1 MKSINRYALL
11 TAALVV
17 LALIFTACQA
27 PPQDNAALD
36 EAENQIATLQAQ
48 IEEGAENEGVDT
60 SELEQQLADAQATAQ
75 ALIDAA
81 AEQGGAAEPEEGDLP
96 SFEVEFKNPDTYTHM
111 RIAEPATLDP
121 AVAYDAPSAHVL
133 NQVYDRLIFYNEGST
148 EEFVPMLATEWE
160 VSEDGLT
167 YVFTIREGVTF
178 HEGGTLEP
186 HDVAYT
192 FHRNMMTGWDFSD
205 LGGPMGLFFDPMF
218 GVPGIGFEGDGGLAD
233 LAGNDDVAIC
243 EMIMSGVV
251 ADDEAGTVTITL
263 NYPASYFPQ
272 LLAQYWGGVQ
282 DMEWMVEQGAW
293 DGSCDTW
300 REWYGLAETETT
312 LFNVVNGTGPY
323 KLDHWTAGDEVVL
336 TANEDWWLTE
346 PLWEGSSIDG
356 TPEIDTIVIK
366 LVEEWGTRLAAF
378 EAGDADQIDG
388 EIAFAS
394 QIEPMVNEWIDY
406 QTGEVTINNENGFLR
421 LYSNLP
427 NTDSTDMFFNQQIN
441 TEGGNQWIGS
451 GELDGNGIPAD
462 FFADEHVRK
471 AFSYCFDR
479 DTFIADVRQG
489 EAIPHRGP
497 FIAGM
502 PGYTED
508 SEIPQFDLD
517 ACAAE
522 FEQAFDGQLMET
534 GFRITLVYN
543 SGNDSRRIAAEIL
556 KANIETISPNFVV
569 IIANLPF
576 PTYLA
581 ERRADR
587 FPIHTTGWIQDY
599 NHPHNW
605 AVPYMSCSG
614 DFSSHQGLPEDLCGS
629 WDELMQ
635 QAVRESDP
643 EAAAAIYEQLQAEA
657 VANFIDI
664 WGFQPTGR
672 AYLQMWIDGYYFNPA
687 FGDEELYYAALT
699 KVAP

>member
-1 MKSINRYALL
+1 MKSINKIALL
-11 TAALVV
+11 ALLITALMMV
-17 LALIFTACQA
+17 ACQPA
-27 PPQDNAALD
+27 PAPDSGNAD
-36 EAENQIATLQAQ
+36 EIATLQAELEAARAEGEGNVDEEAQ
-48 IEEGAENEGVDT
+48 QRIEELEAALEEAQSATEEPAE
-60 SELEQQLADAQATAQ
+60 
-75 ALIDAA
+75 
-81 AEQGGAAEPEEGDLP
+81 EEGEGELP
-96 SFEVEFKNPDTYTHM
+96 SFDVEFKNPETFTHL

-121 AVAYDAPSAHVL
+121 AVAYDSASAHVL
-133 NQVYDRLIFYNEGST
+133 NQVYDRLIFYKGEST
-148 EEFVPMLATEWE
+148 DEFVPMLATDWE

-192 FHRNMMTGWDFSD
+192 FHRNMLTGWDFAD

-218 GVPGIGFEGDGGLAD
+218 GVPGIGFEGDGTLAD
-233 LAGNDDVAIC
+233 AAGNDDVAIC
-243 EMIMSGVV
+243 ETVMSGVV
-251 ADDEAGTVTITL
+251 ADDDAGTVTFTL
-263 NYPASYFPQ
+263 NYPATYFPQ
-272 LLAQYWGGVQ
+272 LLAQYWGGIY

-323 KLDHWTAGDEVVL
+323 KLDHWTAGEEVVL
-336 TANEDWWLTE
+336 TANENWWVSE
-346 PLWEGSSIDG
+346 PLWEGSTIDG
-356 TPEIDTIVIK
+356 VPEIDTVV
-366 LVEEWGTRLAAF
+366 LQLSEEWGTRLAALQ
-378 EAGDADQIDG
+378 AGDADMIDA

-394 QIEPMVNEWIDY
+394 QIDPMVNERIDAAS
-406 QTGEVTINNENGFLR
+406 GETSVDNPNGILR
-421 LYSNLP
+421 LYTNLP
-427 NTDSTDMFFNQQIN
+427 ATESTDMFFNQAIN

-451 GELDGNGIPAD
+451 GQLDGNGIPAD

-471 AFSYCFDR
+471 AFTYCFDR
-479 DTFIADVRQG
+479 ETFIADVRQG
-489 EAIPHRGP
+489 EAIAHRGP
-497 FIAGM
+497 IISGM
-502 PGYTED
+502 PGYDEG
-508 SEIPQFDLD
+508 SAIPEFDID

-556 KANIETISPNFVV
+556 KANIESINPNFVV

-581 ERRADR
+581 ERRAER
-587 FPIHTTGWIQDY
+587 FPMHTTGWIQDF

-605 AVPYMSCSG
+605 VVPYMSCSG
-614 DFSSHQGLPEDLCGS
+614 DFSSHQGLPADLCGS
-629 WDELMQ
+629 WDEMIQ
-635 QAVRESDP
+635 TAVREQDA
-643 EAAAAIYEQLQAEA
+643 EAAAEIYAQLQQEA
-657 VANFIDI
+657 VDNYINI
-664 WGFQPTGR
+664 WGFQPTLR
-672 AYLQMWIDGYYFNPA
+672 AYLQMWVEGYYFNPA
-687 FGDEELYYAALT
+687 FGNEEMYLAALS